1 MTIFN
6 TFNKTTL
13 GQLRRELNEVL
24 AKYGQSSGLMIT
36 IGNIRFAPDG
46 STMHTRLDAH
56 VKGKMSD
63 EAAQLG
69 QTPALARVL
78 KDNKMAD
85 TFISPMNGEITL
97 LDYRARSHK
106 YPFIGKR
113 RDGKMFKFSF
123 SQVLAGQS
131 PAKMLAAMR

>member
-78 KDNKMAD
+78 KDNKMGD

-97 LDYRARSHK
+97 IDYRARSHK

-131 PAKMLAAMR
+131 PAKMLAAKR

>member
-78 KDNKMAD
+78 KDNKMGD

>member
-1 MTIFN
+1 MTIYN

-13 GQLRRELNEVL
+13 FQLRRELNEVL
-24 AKYGQSSGLMIT
+24 SKFGQESGLMLT

-56 VKGKMSD
+56 VKGKMST

-69 QTPALARVL
+69 QTPSLVQILRLYEMGPRFV
-78 KDNKMAD
+78 
-85 TFISPMNGEITL
+85 SPTLGEITL
-97 LDYRARSHK
+97 IDYRARSHK

-113 RDGKMFKFSF
+113 KDGKMYKFSMA
-123 SQVLAGQS
+123 QV
-131 PAKMLAAMR
+131 KAAQKVTA

>member
-1 MTIFN
+1 MTTYK
-6 TFNKTTL
+6 TFNKATL
-13 GQLRRELNEVL
+13 ATLRTELNAVL
-24 AKYGQSSGLMIT
+24 TKFGKESGLTLT

-56 VKGKMSD
+56 VQSGMSA
-63 EAAQLG
+63 ESAQLG
-69 QTPALARVL
+69 QTPALMKVL
-78 KDNKMAD
+78 KDNKMGD

-97 LDYRARSHK
+97 LDYKARSHK

-131 PAKMLAAMR
+131 PAKALAARK